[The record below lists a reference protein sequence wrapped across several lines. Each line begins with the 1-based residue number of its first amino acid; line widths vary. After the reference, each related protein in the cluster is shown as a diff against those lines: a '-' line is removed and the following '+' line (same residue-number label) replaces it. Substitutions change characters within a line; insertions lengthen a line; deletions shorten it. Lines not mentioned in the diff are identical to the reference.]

1 MNPLEGINYE
11 AGENRFIKCEKV
23 KSRLVYG
30 DPENVPKPFVTV
42 VVPTYRRVH
51 LLKQA
56 LESIITQ
63 RETDFAWDIVVVD
76 NEPDNGKENDT
87 ERLIRSLR
95 NDRILLYRNSEN
107 IWAGDNFNRC
117 ILLARGKWV
126 MMLHDDDMLIANSLD
141 SVGKLIKAYD
151 TPHEPLGAIVA
162 SYIQVEYD
170 PRRDETKE
178 NIPELNSYFSSLPVS
193 YNLYRLTH
201 NNVRFL
207 SHVGGAAPTNG
218 TTLLRQAIIDAGG
231 FNEDWGISGDLI
243 LFYNL
248 ESKYAVYQTTSP
260 LGFYRWGNN
269 SMMES
274 DSVMKVIRDNFYFR
288 EYIYKKS
295 PIIGKLFRNCHYKY
309 FASFAIQER
318 LNVCGEQISL
328 SDYDSIYSKRPNA
341 LWYLLYRT
349 LIVKGYSFHKRIQ
362 SKKNEAAAQKRMQ
375 RSKSLQL
382 L

>member
-1 MNPLEGINYE
+1 MNPHEGINYE

-87 ERLIRSLR
+87 ERLIRSLK

-141 SVGKLIKAYD
+141 SVGAARSHCRI
-151 TPHEPLGAIVA
+151 
-162 SYIQVEYD
+162 
-170 PRRDETKE
+170 
-178 NIPELNSYFSSLPVS
+178 
-193 YNLYRLTH
+193 LYT
-201 NNVRFL
+201 
-207 SHVGGAAPTNG
+207 G
-218 TTLLRQAIIDAGG
+218 
-231 FNEDWGISGDLI
+231 
-243 LFYNL
+243 
-248 ESKYAVYQTTSP
+248 
-260 LGFYRWGNN
+260 
-269 SMMES
+269 
-274 DSVMKVIRDNFYFR
+274 
-288 EYIYKKS
+288 
-295 PIIGKLFRNCHYKY
+295 
-309 FASFAIQER
+309 
-318 LNVCGEQISL
+318 
-328 SDYDSIYSKRPNA
+328 
-341 LWYLLYRT
+341 
-349 LIVKGYSFHKRIQ
+349 
-362 SKKNEAAAQKRMQ
+362 
-375 RSKSLQL
+375 
-382 L
+382 